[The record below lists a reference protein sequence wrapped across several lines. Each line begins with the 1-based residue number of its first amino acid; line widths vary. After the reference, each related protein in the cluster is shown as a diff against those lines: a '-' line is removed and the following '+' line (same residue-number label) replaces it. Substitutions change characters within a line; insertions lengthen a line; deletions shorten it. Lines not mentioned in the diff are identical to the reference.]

1 MVVSR
6 GIRTFNDAMIKFGE
20 DATIGVS
27 VVLGVSRFCRGILMV
42 VIVGM
47 LVAVFVLVL
56 VLMVM
61 FAMLC
66 MSIVVM
72 SRGADNRIFDEVV
85 VGVVVEIGPE

>member
-6 GIRTFNDAMIKFGE
+6 GIRTFNDAMIKFGK

-27 VVLGVSRFCRGILMV
+27 VVLGVCRCCRGILMV

-47 LVAVFVLVL
+47 LVAVFVL

>member
-56 VLMVM
+56 VMM
-61 FAMLC
+61 PF
-66 MSIVVM
+66 VVIR
-72 SRGADNRIFDEVV
+72 RGTYNRIFDEIMI
-85 VGVVVEIGPE
+85 GVFVEIGPK